1 MNKLVELVKLWFKSI
16 FVRNRAFATYSTKND
31 KLYLFRNGRYLIR
44 DIDFL
49 IYVCNMEDCDEFSIF
64 LLNFILDLIN
74 EAENEL
80 KNLKNDSNPKTFS

>member
-16 FVRNRAFATYSTKND
+16 FVRNRTFATYSMKND
-31 KLYLFRNGRYLIR
+31 KLYLFRNGRYFIG

-49 IYVCNMEDCDEFSIF
+49 IYASNMEDCDKFLIF
-64 LLNFILDLIN
+64 LLNYLIN
-74 EAENEL
+74 QAENEL